1 MPEESLTSRRPATL
15 EDELAQRI
23 ALAQVL
29 RAISQVP
36 FDLDLVFRTI
46 LEHAVRLCNA
56 ERGFV
61 YLLDG
66 EVYRHVADLHGP
78 PDVVAF
84 NIANPIRPSRKT
96 LTGRTALER
105 KPVHIPDVL
114 EDPEYDYPEA
124 LSLGQFRA
132 MLGVPMLRDDVA
144 VGIINLWRDEP
155 RPFSDHEIELVNLF
169 ADQAVIAL
177 ETSRLLATVERQRG
191 ELARFVSPQ
200 VAALISSP
208 DGEALLAGHRR
219 EITVVF
225 CDLRG
230 FTAFSEVAE
239 PEEVLSVLRDFHAAV
254 GPLIVE
260 HGGTLERFAG
270 DGLMVFFNDPVPDP
284 DHARQA
290 IRMALTT
297 QGRFAELANR
307 WALLGYVLGLGIG
320 IASGYATMGR
330 IGFEGRFDYAAVG
343 SVVNLAARLCAEAAP
358 GSIVLSQRTASAV
371 EGEAELRPLGQLSL
385 KGFSRPMVAFEVV
398 GPWAAPR

>member
-155 RPFSDHEIELVNLF
+155 RPFSDHEIELVTLF

-254 GPLIVE
+254 GPLIME

-371 EGEAELRPLGQLSL
+371 EGEGGEHAVPERARGRSRLSAL
-385 KGFSRPMVAFEVV
+385 TRKPHGT
-398 GPWAAPR
+398 